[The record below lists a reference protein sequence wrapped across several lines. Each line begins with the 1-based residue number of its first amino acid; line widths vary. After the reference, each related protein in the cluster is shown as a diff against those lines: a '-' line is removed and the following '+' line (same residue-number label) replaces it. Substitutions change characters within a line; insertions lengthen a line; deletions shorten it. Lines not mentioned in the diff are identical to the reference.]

1 MKSGRLQSWSF
12 GEYSRSYSRLLDGQ
26 RVRVSVTLVA
36 LDLVDTTS
44 WKLLTFHFS
53 VKEIRTQVTS
63 RQKMAKVSSKR
74 VRQAALVN
82 WWLPVCRGIKTFA
95 A

>member
-12 GEYSRSYSRLLDGQ
+12 GEYSGSYSRLLDGQ
-26 RVRVSVTLVA
+26 RVRVSVTVA
-36 LDLVDTTS
+36 LKLVDTTS

-63 RQKMAKVSSKR
+63 RAKDGKSILKEGPPSCSRELV
-74 VRQAALVN
+74 AASLS
-82 WWLPVCRGIKTFA
+82 
-95 A
+95 